1 MRIVAIATLLVAGIG
16 LLGASSVFAEPAKG
30 FPISKATAGFS
41 GIEQVQ
47 WCPRRCRVCRHH
59 WWNSSTR
66 CWCNC

>member
-1 MRIVAIATLLVAGIG
+1 

-41 GIEQVQ
+41 SIEQVQ